1 MEISIVSNE
10 DISGINAPFPNALQ
24 LSNGQLFLVN
34 SAGMF
39 FCSQNLEPIKFH
51 EYYNK
56 TINNYENII
65 DKILISQFEE
75 DGNIIC
81 VVEDVFYFFKENS
94 NFITMGKF
102 PREITQSS
110 YLNLLTYKKD
120 EQQSNHFIITFMD
133 EPNKNL
139 YLFHYLIN
147 KTEYKIVSNNTYFPF
162 YFDYPIIEINNK
174 YFTCQIM
181 NSDKKGKVLTC
192 CFQTFE
198 NDLITVQSFDI
209 ENNLTEIEEYYAKTP
224 IDNLNMIT
232 STISEDKKT
241 ILVCYTP
248 KNNFG
253 YCLTYNFDSNQISNN
268 RVLIEKCSN
277 NYNLFKVKYFKE
289 KEEYIFICDNTDN
302 QFTVIKFDKNFN
314 LINPNEIT
322 SYNFGIP
329 YHFSFHSLSLIYDTS
344 ENNYALIIDPKN
356 NTYIECMTKKFIIT
370 TNFSENFASELDKP
384 EEFVE
389 EIEIKDLS
397 IKESNKYYVFT
408 ENHDIIATSDKD
420 SKIIIDFLN
429 VDNLFIKTKDN
440 KPIDPSLY
448 TFYFHLNNFKGKLT
462 TEING
467 KEKIIEKISYISN
480 ITHLYYYPK
489 FMNVS
494 YTNSLTY
501 SLFLKNKSLASEA
514 SQLVVYVCKENCTC
528 DQQQFDCKECLDDYV
543 VYKYRGNCRSNRD
556 LMGLVYDENQKV
568 YLDCFKMCKT
578 CSKVG
583 YSEYDMNCLTCF
595 EEYGDYM
602 DEEKN
607 ACYSKYCENLYYKD
621 KDTGMKTCIN
631 ETSCPEEYP
640 IHNKE
645 TNQCEQNK
653 TILTDLPIYDIST
666 SEESDSISIET
677 QTKTDEATESS
688 KSDTKAPSLETDVK
702 KDNILY
708 EQLMD
713 LIDELVGKENIDVI
727 NKTYTL
733 LSDSIKNYDISML
746 KNDVTIIGK
755 NITYQLTTSE
765 NQKNTEQIS
774 NVSIIDLGECEK
786 IIKRNIS
793 YEDDPTPL
801 LILKIDV
808 KKGEKKSTAVEYEVY
823 NPYTRQKIDLSICSN
838 TSISIY
844 APVSLNN
851 QETSLYNNLKNEG
864 YDLFDVNN
872 SFFIDPCTPYTS
884 SNGTDV
890 SLADRKDYYYNED
903 IVLCEDTCKYIEVN
917 TKTEK
922 VLCECN
928 VKNEVNIDSDQEF
941 SPQKL
946 IENFYKI
953 DAYSNFD
960 VLYCYKLVFSKKGL
974 KNNICFYIL
983 LVLFFFFMTSMI
995 VNLFSAMKKID
1006 EIIFK
1011 IFQFK
1016 DVNNIF
1022 KTERKGTKRKTKNEL
1037 NINSNKEGFEKYKID
1052 IFNSKKKNK
1061 QFLTNDSE
1069 IKKGKF
1075 SKGKKRKKKKIIN
1088 ESLISSTNQKIINN
1102 DNSEIKEQKPNK
1114 SEKNINNKNIENN
1127 FENNVDKDLNKEN
1140 NKNNEN
1146 NINDNNQENKQNNE
1160 DEKRKVSNININIIN
1175 NIINKQNPPLKNNNN
1190 VITSTYSENKLKIK
1204 DNYEMKLK
1212 KRKPRK
1218 KIFNN
1223 ENPFSSIQNSSSAI
1237 NLKKY
1242 SNLRKNKN
1250 KISNYLNDYA
1260 KDSENTKKLDEKI
1273 IMHKKEKDEEN
1284 IKYIDEELNRMD
1296 YENALKNDKR
1306 TYWQYYWSLLKK
1318 KHMIILTFVSNE
1330 DYNVFLLKF
1339 SLFILFISLFFSI
1352 NTLFYK
1358 DSTMHQIFVQKG
1370 KYNLLYQIPQVLY
1383 STLISF
1389 LMNLILKKLSLSQ
1402 NELISIKEEQD
1413 QIKSKEIAN
1422 KSKNSL
1428 RIKLYSFF
1436 FVGIIILLFFWYY
1449 ITAFAA
1455 VYTNTQIHLIKD
1467 TLISFGISMA
1477 YPLIINLFPGI
1488 FRMYSLNS
1496 EKKDRESFYKFG
1508 QILALL

>member
-1 MEISIVSNE
+1 
-10 DISGINAPFPNALQ
+10 
-24 LSNGQLFLVN
+24 
-34 SAGMF
+34 
-39 FCSQNLEPIKFH
+39 
-51 EYYNK
+51 
-56 TINNYENII
+56 
-65 DKILISQFEE
+65 
-75 DGNIIC
+75 
-81 VVEDVFYFFKENS
+81 
-94 NFITMGKF
+94 
-102 PREITQSS
+102 
-110 YLNLLTYKKD
+110 
-120 EQQSNHFIITFMD
+120 
-133 EPNKNL
+133 
-139 YLFHYLIN
+139 
-147 KTEYKIVSNNTYFPF
+147 
-162 YFDYPIIEINNK
+162 
-174 YFTCQIM
+174 M

-702 KDNILY
+702 K
-708 EQLMD
+708 
-713 LIDELVGKENIDVI
+713 
-727 NKTYTL
+727 
-733 LSDSIKNYDISML
+733 
-746 KNDVTIIGK
+746 
-755 NITYQLTTSE
+755 
-765 NQKNTEQIS
+765 
-774 NVSIIDLGECEK
+774 
-786 IIKRNIS
+786 
-793 YEDDPTPL
+793 
-801 LILKIDV
+801 
-808 KKGEKKSTAVEYEVY
+808 
-823 NPYTRQKIDLSICSN
+823 
-838 TSISIY
+838 
-844 APVSLNN
+844 
-851 QETSLYNNLKNEG
+851 
-864 YDLFDVNN
+864 
-872 SFFIDPCTPYTS
+872 
-884 SNGTDV
+884 
-890 SLADRKDYYYNED
+890 
-903 IVLCEDTCKYIEVN
+903 
-917 TKTEK
+917 
-922 VLCECN
+922 
-928 VKNEVNIDSDQEF
+928 
-941 SPQKL
+941 
-946 IENFYKI
+946 
-953 DAYSNFD
+953 
-960 VLYCYKLVFSKKGL
+960 
-974 KNNICFYIL
+974 
-983 LVLFFFFMTSMI
+983 
-995 VNLFSAMKKID
+995 
-1006 EIIFK
+1006 IIFYM
-1011 IFQFK
+1011 
-1016 DVNNIF
+1016 
-1022 KTERKGTKRKTKNEL
+1022 
-1037 NINSNKEGFEKYKID
+1037 SN
-1052 IFNSKKKNK
+1052 
-1061 QFLTNDSE
+1061 
-1069 IKKGKF
+1069 
-1075 SKGKKRKKKKIIN
+1075 
-1088 ESLISSTNQKIINN
+1088 
-1102 DNSEIKEQKPNK
+1102 
-1114 SEKNINNKNIENN
+1114 
-1127 FENNVDKDLNKEN
+1127 
-1140 NKNNEN
+1140 
-1146 NINDNNQENKQNNE
+1146 
-1160 DEKRKVSNININIIN
+1160 
-1175 NIINKQNPPLKNNNN
+1175 
-1190 VITSTYSENKLKIK
+1190 
-1204 DNYEMKLK
+1204 
-1212 KRKPRK
+1212 
-1218 KIFNN
+1218 
-1223 ENPFSSIQNSSSAI
+1223 
-1237 NLKKY
+1237 
-1242 SNLRKNKN
+1242 
-1250 KISNYLNDYA
+1250 
-1260 KDSENTKKLDEKI
+1260 
-1273 IMHKKEKDEEN
+1273 
-1284 IKYIDEELNRMD
+1284 
-1296 YENALKNDKR
+1296 
-1306 TYWQYYWSLLKK
+1306 
-1318 KHMIILTFVSNE
+1318 
-1330 DYNVFLLKF
+1330 
-1339 SLFILFISLFFSI
+1339 
-1352 NTLFYK
+1352 
-1358 DSTMHQIFVQKG
+1358 
-1370 KYNLLYQIPQVLY
+1370 
-1383 STLISF
+1383 
-1389 LMNLILKKLSLSQ
+1389 
-1402 NELISIKEEQD
+1402 
-1413 QIKSKEIAN
+1413 
-1422 KSKNSL
+1422 
-1428 RIKLYSFF
+1428 
-1436 FVGIIILLFFWYY
+1436 
-1449 ITAFAA
+1449 
-1455 VYTNTQIHLIKD
+1455 
-1467 TLISFGISMA
+1467 
-1477 YPLIINLFPGI
+1477 
-1488 FRMYSLNS
+1488 
-1496 EKKDRESFYKFG
+1496 
-1508 QILALL
+1508 